1 MIGKGGFGEVFLAK
15 ICPTGRQPFEA
26 AVKIPHNNDNNDL
39 KQEALIFNLLQH
51 VNILR
56 LMGLIVDELNQ
67 NKGLVLEYCSGG
79 PLNTWLKKNQNV
91 LSLRNSIDWALQVAN
106 GMEYLHKRAPAKLLH
121 RDLKSSN
128 VLLLSSTASP
138 EDQTLKISDFG
149 LARARQEQ
157 RSLSQEQF
165 SAAGT
170 YAWMAPESIRSN
182 NFSPYSDVWSFG
194 VLVWEILTGEIP
206 YRGLEP
212 LQVAFSVAHR
222 QMRLPI
228 PSSIPAT
235 LAKLMNRCWEEDSQ
249 SRPEFDVIRELL
261 EAARHEFQDYDK
273 SGEFRSLQTT
283 WKAEV
288 RGMLVNLKEKAGELK
303 SKEMELVE
311 REKAVS
317 RRQQDLQ
324 QRELDVV
331 QREISVLLKEQ
342 TLESHHQKGKKKK
355 KSKGDKIGSPRNFE
369 HFVAVRRGDG
379 GLKDD
384 FIDVNYN
391 VPLVMEPRGPGAR
404 TAKTWGHRNG
414 EIVSNQINR
423 HSSSTS
429 DMDKVGLKQQYG
441 HIKAAFAPATMICG
455 AIGLSRDVFNVHAEI
470 KKEPVKVVQDVKPVV
485 PVPSTQN
492 SIHYSDSSMSPS
504 PGLSRMRRSAESTR
518 PSRDHTPVTRPTAS
532 SPPGPE
538 CGRPRPRPG
547 HQKPRG
553 HRRVPSEPIEL
564 GDIDRVARELEH
576 SNAIQKQE
584 QLLNGTIMSETPC
597 HSRSFSSHQSGASST
612 PPIGVQKPRRPQ
624 SAGPQVNSINLVT
637 PIAIDNRS
645 TSNPADWNNSSPLIS
660 CNSVQKSTEY
670 NGHSFPGRHPSY
682 IPAAAQRSTLPN
694 SLIHIDPLNDDMIRF
709 DPA

>member
-1 MIGKGGFGEVFLAK
+1 MIGKGGFGEVYLAQ
-15 ICPTGRQPFEA
+15 ICPGGRTPFEA
-26 AVKIPHNNDNNDL
+26 AVKIPHTNDNNDL

-56 LMGLIVDELNQ
+56 LMGLIVDDQNQ

-79 PLNTWLKKNQNV
+79 PLNTWLKKNPSV
-91 LSLRNSIDWALQVAN
+91 LTLRNSIDWALQVAN

-128 VLLLSSTASP
+128 VLLYSTATQP
-138 EDQTLKISDFG
+138 EEQTLKISDFG
-149 LARARQEQ
+149 LARARQEEQ

-182 NFSPYSDVWSFG
+182 NFSPFSDVWSFG

-222 QMRLPI
+222 NMRLPI

-235 LAKLMNRCWEEDSQ
+235 LSKLMTRCWEEESQ
-249 SRPEFDVIRELL
+249 MRPEFDVIRELL
-261 EAARHEFQDYDK
+261 EAARHEFEDYDA

-288 RGMLVNLKEKAGELK
+288 GFMLENLKEKAGELK

-342 TLESHHQKGKKKK
+342 TLDSNHHKSKKKK
-355 KSKGDKIGSPRNFE
+355 KSKSDFIGSPRNFE
-369 HFVAVRRGDG
+369 HFVAVRRGEN

-384 FIDVNYN
+384 RTMIDVNYN
-391 VPLVMEPRGPGAR
+391 LPLVMEPRGGGNSAAPSLSGAR

-414 EIVSNQINR
+414 EIVSSQINR

-429 DMDKVGLKQQYG
+429 DMDKIGLKHQYS

-455 AIGLSRDVFNVHAEI
+455 AIGVSRDVFNVH
-470 KKEPVKVVQDVKPVV
+470 QDMRASRQQQQQESTPAQT
-485 PVPSTQN
+485 PQQPQQQLASTQN
-492 SIHYSDSSMSPS
+492 NYSTDGSVTHSPS
-504 PGLSRMRRSAESTR
+504 ALRSSA
-518 PSRDHTPVTRPTAS
+518 RPTAS

-538 CGRPRPRPG
+538 CGRPRPRPTTH

-553 HRRVPSEPIEL
+553 HRRVPSEPIEI

-584 QLLNGTIMSETPC
+584 QLLNGTIMSDHSHQHNPG
-597 HSRSFSSHQSGASST
+597 HSRSFSSHHSTQSST
-612 PPIGVQKPRRPQ
+612 PPPSSLQQQASIKSKPRRPQ
-624 SAGPQVNSINLVT
+624 SAGPQVNSINVSSCSDTDQDGNADSEHQVHYHYHSLNN
-637 PIAIDNRS
+637 IGKFYLGQEDSQENRES
-645 TSNPADWNNSSPLIS
+645 W
-660 CNSVQKSTEY
+660 
-670 NGHSFPGRHPSY
+670 
-682 IPAAAQRSTLPN
+682 
-694 SLIHIDPLNDDMIRF
+694 
-709 DPA
+709 